1 MAGRAPLG
9 PVGSGTDGECV
20 PGCTDARDAPPRWS
34 GYGRR
39 HHSTRNENAIDTRTP
54 RRIQGGLPPALASS
68 SERHERLPRM
78 SVVPFPRK
86 PRPSGPARPRALN
99 HDVLPGGG
107 QGECGVL
114 ALLLRDKR
122 VGRNRTHRRAGGVSM
137 PAGMIPCRHANSCSG
152 QGSCGRHSSWRHSR
166 SAPRRSPP
174 PPRPRPGRRLRSGS
188 RNASGKA
195 VFNTEDGRA
204 PAVTCRSGRL
214 SGGYSQASMAWSSA
228 SRSMYGS
235 PLSRPTVSPSP
246 ARVKGPGWVSMRPS
260 PTSRSPW

>member
-1 MAGRAPLG
+1 MRVTRRLAGAGTADGITPPGMKMRSTHVLQDEYRAGFPL
-9 PVGSGTDGECV
+9 PLPHQASATSDSH
-20 PGCTDARDAPPRWS
+20 GCPWC
-34 GYGRR
+34 
-39 HHSTRNENAIDTRTP
+39 
-54 RRIQGGLPPALASS
+54 LS
-68 SERHERLPRM
+68 SETP
-78 SVVPFPRK
+78 
-86 PRPSGPARPRALN
+86 PSGPARPRALN